1 MAELWGSHPLGE
13 EVSWTVAAE
22 ERKRRGEACLSA
34 MGLRAQGSSSPSLS
48 MASRSALMCLA
59 RSFNACLKPSCSFS
73 AISLTC
79 LQYAQS
85 SQTDCSLP
93 QLPQTLA
100 EDCAHSE
107 LSMRCT
113 E

>member
-1 MAELWGSHPLGE
+1 MDSGCRKEEAER
-13 EVSWTVAAE
+13 
-22 ERKRRGEACLSA
+22 RKTTEACLSA

-59 RSFNACLKPSCSFS
+59 RSFIACLKPSCSFS

-85 SQTDCSLP
+85 SQTDCGLP
-93 QLPQTLA
+93 QPPQTLA
-100 EDCAHSE
+100 EECAHSD